1 MTPVPER
8 AARALMFAALA
19 ILTGLAW
26 AWLSPMNMVPTGVLS
41 RAPPAHL
48 APWTASTALFMF
60 VMWSVMMAG
69 MMIPSAAPMFFAV
82 ERIARHRRDGGP
94 LGVTAAFVLAYV
106 AVWTGFSAAATAAQW
121 ALERAGLMSNAMASA
136 NVWLTGFVLV
146 AAGLYQFSALKYAC
160 LTRCRTPMGFLLT
173 EWRPGVRGVFV
184 TGLHHGIHCVG
195 CCWALMALLFV
206 FGTMNLAAAAGLAAL
221 VLAEKALPGGSAIAR
236 VLGVALA
243 GWGFWILIHAF
254 A

>member
-1 MTPVPER
+1 MTPAPER
-8 AARALMFAALA
+8 AARVLVFAALA
-19 ILTGLAW
+19 VLTGLAW

-41 RAPPAHL
+41 RAPPAFP
-48 APWTASTALFMF
+48 APWTGSMALFMF

-69 MMIPSAAPMFFAV
+69 MMIPSAAPMVFAV
-82 ERIARHRRDGGP
+82 ERMARQRRDGRP
-94 LGVTAAFVLAYV
+94 LAVTAAFVLAYV
-106 AVWTGFSAAATAAQW
+106 VVWTAFSAVATAAQW
-121 ALERAGLMSNAMASA
+121 ALERAGLMSNTMASA
-136 NVWLTGFVLV
+136 NVWLTGLVLV

-184 TGLHHGIHCVG
+184 TGLRHGAHCVG

-221 VLAEKALPGGSAIAR
+221 VLAEKALPGVPVIAR
-236 VLGVALA
+236 VIGVALA
-243 GWGFWILIHAF
+243 GWGLWILIRAV